1 MSQEIAIR
9 TVTEDDMKTLEQAGI
24 IPKNTPVSQIK
35 VFARFC
41 QELGLSPF
49 AGEVHLTGYKMKDGT
64 MKYARIVGIDG
75 FRRLAGKTSE
85 LAGTEPPRYNVTS
98 DGTYKTASDLM
109 IEKQLP
115 ITCTM
120 TVWRFHGGQRVPFT
134 AEVVFNEFAKR
145 TNYGGQMQLADKWGT
160 MPFQMIAK
168 VAEAFALRKGFPDR
182 VAGLSIPEEAAAYE
196 GTNEGPI
203 AEDQDARK
211 TAIEQITSDLTHVKD
226 IKELQA
232 VWTKYRPWQ
241 KDEEII
247 ELVKAKGRELEEIQV
262 ETEAV

>member
-9 TVTEDDMKTLEQAGI
+9 TVTEEDMKTLEQAGI
-24 IPKNTPVSQIK
+24 IPKNTPVSQLK
-35 VFARFC
+35 VFAKFC
-41 QELGLSPF
+41 QEIGLSPF
-49 AGEVHLTGYKMKDGT
+49 TGEVHLVGYKNQKTGE
-64 MKYARIVGIDG
+64 MKYSRIVGIDG
-75 FRRLAGKTSE
+75 FRRKAGETGE

-98 DGTYKTASDLM
+98 DGSYQTASDLL
-109 IEKQLP
+109 IKKELP
-115 ITCTM
+115 VTCTM
-120 TVWRFHGGQRVPFT
+120 TVWRFRNGQRVPFS

-145 TNYGGQMQLADKWGT
+145 YNGVLAEKWKD

-168 VAEAFALRKGFPDR
+168 VSEAFALRKGFPDR